1 MRQKDVGAVAVA
13 AGRMHDVASQQSSK
27 LNNATLVATMPTLR
41 YTQRNLTGAKRTN
54 VNISYSGYIFPKKN
68 YDTYVNMIAVTLSK
82 IIIIFKK
89 NV

>member
-41 YTQRNLTGAKRTN
+41 YTLRNLTGARRIN
-54 VNISYSGYIFPKKN
+54 GNISK
-68 YDTYVNMIAVTLSK
+68 IA
-82 IIIIFKK
+82 IIFSQ
-89 NV
+89 